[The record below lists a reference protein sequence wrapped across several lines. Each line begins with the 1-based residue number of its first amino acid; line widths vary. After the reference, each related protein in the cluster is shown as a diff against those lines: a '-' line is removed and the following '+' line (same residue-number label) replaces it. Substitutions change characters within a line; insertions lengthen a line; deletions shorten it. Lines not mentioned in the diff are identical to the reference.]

1 MSSADHGDD
10 RVARELV
17 VHGHVQG
24 VFFRDGTQREAERRR
39 VSGWA
44 ANRPDGTVEIL
55 LEGRASDVEEV
66 IAYCARGPRGARVTE
81 LEVRELE
88 PRGLTGFEIG

>member
-1 MSSADHGDD
+1 MGRADLGDD

-17 VHGHVQG
+17 VRGHVQG
-24 VFFRDGTQREAERRR
+24 VFFRDGTRREAERRG

-44 ANRPDGTVEIL
+44 ANRPDGAVEIL
-55 LEGRASDVEEV
+55 LEGRATDVEKV
-66 IAYCARGPRGARVTE
+66 IAYCARGPRGARVAGV
-81 LEVRELE
+81 EVSELE